1 MTSETEIGQAL
12 GIPDPIGTAERELGP
27 GPGHGGGMLSEEDI
41 DKLAR
46 MAHDVRVDVRVLADA
61 MHRVADAEPATR
73 EAALEAVPSTSGPH
87 LESGPRG
94 PHRAVH
100 LSRVAHIDAR
110 GVRFGYRS
118 AGQGHPLLMIMGAG
132 GVMATWDPLLVEA
145 LALAGRRVTVF
156 DNRGIGTSAPLG
168 DPEALTIVSMA
179 DDVIAILDALGI
191 DSADLLGWGMGG
203 YIAQE
208 VALRAPDRVSALIL
222 AATDAG
228 GPEAL
233 GAGGRATDREPAE
246 STDAELARLSFP
258 DGEDGAGAARA
269 WIERVA
275 SQPGAT
281 SEWFRVPRQTL
292 VAQRVAEGPGGPPP
306 TAAPMRGSA
315 PSPHRRSCSPARRT
329 RSSRRATPPRWPRA
343 FPARG
348 RRTTRA
354 RGTRS
359 SFTSPHGSHPTSL
372 TSSEADSRTARVG
385 RPCRANGGAAHVR
398 PSRPTSS
405 ASPPARS
412 RSGRCRR
419 RRSRTRRGAPRRRA
433 PRLAP
438 DGSTG
443 RRGARFRPRR
453 GGRRPSRRPPGP
465 PRAE

>member
-1 MTSETEIGQAL
+1 MTDDGQGHGRGRRGHGRDHETSTRDRETEIGQAL

-156 DNRGIGTSAPLG
+156 DNRGIGTSSPLG
-168 DPEALTIVSMA
+168 DPQALTIVSMA

-233 GAGGRATDREPAE
+233 GAGGRATDWEPAE

-281 SEWFRVPRQTL
+281 SEWFRVPRETL
-292 VAQRVAEGPGGPPP
+292 VAQRVAEGPGWASGHGGTHARLGAITAPTLVLTGAEDAVVPPSDS
-306 TAAPMRGSA
+306 AALAEGIPGARAKDYARTGHA
-315 PSPHRRSCSPARRT
+315 FLFHEPARVA
-329 RSSRRATPPRWPRA
+329 SDIVD
-343 FPARG
+343 FLRG
-348 RRTTRA
+348 R
-354 RGTRS
+354 
-359 SFTSPHGSHPTSL
+359 
-372 TSSEADSRTARVG
+372 
-385 RPCRANGGAAHVR
+385 
-398 PSRPTSS
+398 
-405 ASPPARS
+405 
-412 RSGRCRR
+412 
-419 RRSRTRRGAPRRRA
+419 
-433 PRLAP
+433 
-438 DGSTG
+438 
-443 RRGARFRPRR
+443 
-453 GGRRPSRRPPGP
+453 
-465 PRAE
+465 